1 MNEKKNELE
10 VKNLIT
16 KCFGVKKN
24 IINLSTSS
32 DDIEKWD
39 SVGHIRLILLVEKKF
54 KIKIDQSEYPNLLS
68 LKSLV
73 KYIEKKID

>member
-1 MNEKKNELE
+1 MKKNELE
-10 VKNLIT
+10 VKNLIA
-16 KCFGVKKN
+16 KCFSINKN
-24 IINLSTSS
+24 KINLSISS

-73 KYIEKKID
+73 AYIEKL

>member
-1 MNEKKNELE
+1 MKKKNELE

-39 SVGHIRLILLVEKKF
+39 SVGHIRLILLVEK
-54 KIKIDQSEYPNLLS
+54 II
-68 LKSLV
+68 
-73 KYIEKKID
+73 